1 MNYEKNIIQD
11 FKMLMSYAN
20 SILKTVKCRDGEHD
34 YTEWNSHSDSSSRV
48 CWHCKA
54 EMPES
59 KKGEKNYISQK
70 MHTKQRLLKAKGE
83 VEECEKFINVAK
95 D

>member
-1 MNYEKNIIQD
+1 MEYEKRITQD
-11 FKMLMSYAN
+11 FKMVVSYLGTM
-20 SILKTVKCRDGEHD
+20 LKTMKCRDGEHD
-34 YTEWNSHSDSSSRV
+34 YEEWNGQAESRL

-54 EMPES
+54 KMPES

-70 MHTKQRLLKAKGE
+70 MHTEKRLLKAKNQ
-83 VEECEKFINVAK
+83 VEECERFVKVAK